1 MPTELE
7 KLERARLY
15 IEQLANGIDPIS
27 GRELPEDSALNQ
39 VRLSR
44 CFFYVA
50 DVLGQVIGNGGWV
63 QKPSSYGSQAL
74 PPFVLPKE
82 LHAQIPIDQS
92 AMIRRFT
99 DSINALVDLNAM
111 RKLKSTAIT
120 GWLVEQG
127 YLREDMFN
135 GKRRKVPTEKGR
147 AAGITDEPRQGQ
159 FGSYTATIYDENAQR
174 LMIAH
179 LDEIIAISN
188 GTQGEET

>member
-1 MPTELE
+1 MELE

-50 DVLGQVIGNGGWV
+50 DVLGQAVVKEKKAAKI
-63 QKPSSYGSQAL
+63 PLLPFAL
-74 PPFVLPKE
+74 PLE
-82 LHAQIPIDQS
+82 LRGQIPVEPS
-92 AMIRRFT
+92 AMIRHFT
-99 DSINALVDLNAM
+99 DSINALVDPTAM
-111 RKLKSTAIT
+111 QKLKTTAFT

-127 YLREDMFN
+127 YLREDLFN

-147 AAGITDEPRQGQ
+147 AAGIADEPRQGQ
-159 FGSYTATIYDENAQR
+159 FGSYTATLYDENAQR
-174 LMIAH
+174 LLVAH

-188 GTQGEET
+188 GAQEGNENEGGS

>member
-1 MPTELE
+1 MSTELE

-27 GRELPEDSALNQ
+27 GQELPEDSALNQ

-50 DVLGQVIGNGGWV
+50 DVLGQVVVREKKAAKI
-63 QKPSSYGSQAL
+63 PLLPFAL
-74 PPFVLPKE
+74 PDE
-82 LHAQIPIDQS
+82 LREQIPVEPS

-99 DSINALVDLNAM
+99 DSINALVDLAVMQN
-111 RKLKSTAIT
+111 LKTTAFT

-127 YLREDMFN
+127 YLREDIYN
-135 GKRRKVPTEKGR
+135 GKKRKVPTDKGR

-159 FGSYTATIYDENAQR
+159 FGSYTATLYDENAQR

-188 GTQGEET
+188 GTKEGDA